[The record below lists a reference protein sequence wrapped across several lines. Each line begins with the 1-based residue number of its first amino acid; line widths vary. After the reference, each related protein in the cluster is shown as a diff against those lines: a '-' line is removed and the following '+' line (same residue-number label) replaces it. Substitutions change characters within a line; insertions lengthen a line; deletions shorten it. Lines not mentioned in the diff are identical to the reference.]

1 MSHALKTG
9 AGAPRQPRAAGR
21 RWCGAL
27 ARRGLLMG
35 TSLLLLALPWVGAA
49 RAQSG
54 PWGALDM
61 ARLYQVVGRMYGVD
75 PGLLAAIAQ
84 VESANNPAAVSAKGA
99 QGLMQLMPETAQRY
113 AVRDPFDPVQ
123 SVLGAAR
130 FLVALRSW
138 AQFNLPAQA
147 YLPEILA
154 AYNAGPAAVQ
164 KYGGIPPYRE
174 TRAYVRRV
182 LWAYLLGVIPPPRQQ
197 AERLSNLPL
206 SHPLRHRAVILPRP
220 PTALEQLAAIRRAR
234 AQALKQASQSTP
246 DGANA
251 PQP

>member
-1 MSHALKTG
+1 MRRALKTG
-9 AGAPRQPRAAGR
+9 AGASRLARAAGR
-21 RWCGAL
+21 RGAL

-35 TSLLLLALPWVGAA
+35 AGLLLLALPWVGPA

-54 PWGALDM
+54 PWSGLDM

-84 VESANNPAAVSAKGA
+84 VESANNPAAVSSKGA

-164 KYGGIPPYRE
+164 KYGGIPPYQE

-182 LWAYLLGVIPPPRQQ
+182 LWAYLLGVMPPPQK
-197 AERLSNLPL
+197 AERLSN
-206 SHPLRHRAVILPRP
+206 SPLRHPMRHRADISTRS
-220 PTALEQLAAIRRAR
+220 PTALEQLAAIQRAR
-234 AQALKQASQSTP
+234 AQALKQAAQFTP
-246 DGANA
+246 EGANT